1 MLDIKKDGCY
11 NVEKVGRWGDVGEK
25 DKENYYYV
33 CSCGIY
39 RSIDNLLHCNKASLL
54 EKLLSAEPTPQT
66 K

>member
-11 NVEKVGRWGDVGEK
+11 NVEKAGRWGDVGEK

-39 RSIDNLLHCNKASLL
+39 RSI
-54 EKLLSAEPTPQT
+54 
-66 K
+66 